1 MRSPRVTVLA
11 VAVLVLAVFLPQL
24 VDGTATIQ
32 PGPRQIVVVRE
43 TAEDSPEFN
52 TMKLGLRASEAMEE
66 HTLYFYDDDQPAAE
80 GFAPGVTIS
89 TLEGR
94 ELYHGDIPTSAD
106 TFVNLVQRFGG

>member
-52 TMKLGLRASEAMEE
+52 AMKLELRASEAMSQ
-66 HTLYFYDDDQPAAE
+66 HTLYFYDDDQDAAE
-80 GFAPGVTIS
+80 GFPPGVTIS

-94 ELYHGDIPTSAD
+94 ELYHGSIPTSAGD
-106 TFVNLVQRFGG
+106 FVALVKRYGG